1 MSKYSESSMSVLL
14 IFKMQVVKGALFL
27 KTNFLSYALLF
38 GSVIVIVY
46 LTTIYTS
53 LSPHR
58 FDLNIDVLN
67 LICLLDLNISLALL
81 D

>member
-14 IFKMQVVKGALFL
+14 IFKMQLVKGALFL

-53 LSPHR
+53 L
-58 FDLNIDVLN
+58 
-67 LICLLDLNISLALL
+67 
-81 D
+81 